1 MINITRI
8 GICYTIG
15 IENDNLY
22 SYLLE
27 TTYPSLMEAICNLNR
42 FKKLIR
48 LIDILKEKT
57 IVVTKEQ
64 FQAPQE
70 KTCWFSFQQMMIK
83 YI

>member
-48 LIDILKEKT
+48 VTDMKKENPL
-57 IVVTKEQ
+57 VVPKKQ

-70 KTCWFSFQQMMIK
+70 KTCWFIF
-83 YI
+83 